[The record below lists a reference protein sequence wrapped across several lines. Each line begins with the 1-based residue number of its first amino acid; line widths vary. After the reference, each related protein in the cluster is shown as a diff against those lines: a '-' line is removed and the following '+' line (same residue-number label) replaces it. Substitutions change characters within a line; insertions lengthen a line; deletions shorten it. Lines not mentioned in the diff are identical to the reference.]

1 MAYTKNQSNTEHPSK
16 TIVKLVQAAEQSGI
30 WPRVMLLC
38 GKETFLVD
46 WAKGFLRSK
55 VVSPTTEALDCVTF
69 CEGSLDPYEIIAS
82 CETVPMMSERKLVIV
97 ENCDIFTAQVPKD
110 MNAEGAAELAA
121 YIPHLP
127 ESTLLLFTCGKPSK
141 TKAIYKAIE
150 KCGII
155 YDFTPLDDATLS
167 GWMAKRLRAAGRAA
181 SPADLITFAKNCGY
195 GDTERSYTLHN
206 LENDLK
212 KAIAGTDKSVLTL
225 DDLMESAAGQ
235 AETNAFRLLDSA
247 FSGRKNDAFSILNAT
262 IDVQQPS
269 KEQGI
274 ILSFLGLLC
283 SQLEIMTEAR
293 ERLDE
298 GQSMFQVQMEMGTNE
313 YRLKKALSACGRKS
327 TAQLKESLW
336 RAYQTEKDLKGGNMD
351 PRLCLELFIAE
362 L

>member
-1 MAYTKNQSNTEHPSK
+1 M
-16 TIVKLVQAAEQSGI
+16 VQAAEQTGI

-38 GKETFLVD
+38 GKEDFLVD
-46 WAKGFLRSK
+46 WAKGFIRDKL
-55 VVSPTTEALDCVTF
+55 VSPATAALDCVTF
-69 CEGSLDPYEIIAS
+69 SESGLDPYEIISA

-97 ENCDIFTAQVPKD
+97 ENCDIFTAQTPKD
-110 MNAEGAAELAA
+110 MNAEGAAELAS
-121 YIPHLP
+121 YIPKLP
-127 ESTLLLFTCGKPSK
+127 GSTLLLFTSGKPNK
-141 TKAIYKAIE
+141 TKAIYRAVE

-155 YDFTPLDDATLS
+155 YDFVPLDDATLS
-167 GWMAKRLRAAGRAA
+167 GWMAKRLRAAGKAA
-181 SPADLITFAKNCGY
+181 SPKDLITFAKSCGY
-195 GDTERSYTLHN
+195 GDSERSYTLHN

-212 KAIAGTDKSVLTL
+212 KAIASSDNAVLTL
-225 DDLMESAAGQ
+225 DDFMESAAGQ

-269 KEQGI
+269 KEEGV

-298 GQSMFQVQMEMGTNE
+298 GQSIFQVQTEMGTNE
-313 YRLKKALSACGRKS
+313 YRLRKALSACGRKT
-327 TAQLKESLW
+327 TAQLKDILW
-336 RAYQTEKDLKGGNMD
+336 KAYQTEKDIKGGSLEG
-351 PRLCLELFIAE
+351 RLCLELFIAE

>member
-1 MAYTKNQSNTEHPSK
+1 M
-16 TIVKLVQAAEQSGI
+16 VQAAQQSGI
-30 WPRVMLLC
+30 WPKVLLLC

-46 WAKGFLRSK
+46 WAKGFIKDK
-55 VVSPTTEALDCVTF
+55 VISPVTAALDCVTF
-69 CEGSLDPYEIIAS
+69 SESGLDPYEIKAA

-97 ENCDIFTAQVPKD
+97 ENCDIFTAQTPKD
-110 MNAEGAAELAA
+110 MNSEGAAELAS

-127 ESTLLLFTCGKPSK
+127 ETTLLLFTSTKPNK
-141 TKAIYKAIE
+141 TKAIYKAVE

-167 GWMAKRLRAAGRAA
+167 GWMAKRLRAAGKAA
-181 SPADLITFAKNCGY
+181 SPKDLITFAKSCGY

-212 KAIAGTDKSVLTL
+212 KAIAGTDKDVLTL
-225 DDLMESAAGQ
+225 DDFMESAAGQ

-269 KEQGI
+269 KEARV

-283 SQLEIMTEAR
+283 SQLEIMAEAR

-298 GQSMFQVQMEMGTNE
+298 GQSMFQIQTEMGTNE
-313 YRLKKALSACGRKS
+313 YRLKKALSACSKKT

-336 RAYQTEKDLKGGNMD
+336 RAYQTEKDIKGGSLEG
-351 PRLCLELFIAE
+351 RLSLELFIAE